1 MCLSFRRSRNL
12 GANELKGKKKRVRDW
27 PSPCNCM
34 CVCVCV
40 CVHVSKEWS
49 DAISTAIIPTPVC
62 ARGRQAAAAVLST
75 AAEELRA
82 TITVAAQNLD
92 MALAQGS
99 VVFALSLLFP
109 KPRAIAAVHSLP
121 ATKTVFGLFE
131 DTSSDDD
138 YYW

>member
-1 MCLSFRRSRNL
+1 MAKS
-12 GANELKGKKKRVRDW
+12 VHDV
-27 PSPCNCM
+27 

-40 CVHVSKEWS
+40 CVS
-49 DAISTAIIPTPVC
+49 VC
-62 ARGRQAAAAVLST
+62 ACVEGMKRCHLHSNHTNSSVRARDRQAAAAVLST

-131 DTSSDDD
+131 DTSSEDD